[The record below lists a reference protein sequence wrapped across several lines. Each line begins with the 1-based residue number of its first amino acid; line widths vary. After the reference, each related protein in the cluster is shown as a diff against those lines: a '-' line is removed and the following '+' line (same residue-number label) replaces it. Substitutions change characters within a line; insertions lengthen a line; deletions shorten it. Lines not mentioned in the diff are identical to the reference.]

1 MNKKLFS
8 ILFILFLAGIL
19 SVSCSNKD
27 KTGSGGNVKIDTT
40 YKGNWYIAD
49 SQYLFMTVKDDG
61 DVSFPGIES
70 QGATGKKVEG
80 SGSSYTATL
89 SGPGAP
95 DLVLQITFTDSS
107 TGTVKISQGGNDLG
121 TDNIVKR

>member
-8 ILFILFLAGIL
+8 ILFILFLACIL

-40 YKGNWYIAD
+40 YKGNWYTAD

-80 SGSSYTATL
+80 SGSSYTVTY